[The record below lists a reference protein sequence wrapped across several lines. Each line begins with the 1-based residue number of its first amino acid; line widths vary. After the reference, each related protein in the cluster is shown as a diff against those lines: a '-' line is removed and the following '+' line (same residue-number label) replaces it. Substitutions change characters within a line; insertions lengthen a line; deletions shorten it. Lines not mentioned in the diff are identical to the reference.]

1 MADTHTVGKRRF
13 ESPDE
18 VRPAGSGKAEI
29 VKFGDVAL
37 MRVTLQPGWKWSSDV
52 KPIVKTESCQAH
64 HLGYMFSGRMHVV
77 MSDGS
82 EEEFG
87 PGDVVDIPPGH
98 DAWVV
103 GNEPAVSLDVTGSS
117 IWAKPS

>member
-1 MADTHTVGKRRF
+1 MPAGKRRF

-18 VRPAGSGKAEI
+18 VRPAGQGQAEI

-37 MRVTLQPGWKWSSDV
+37 MRVTLKPGWKWSNDV
-52 KPIVKTESCQAH
+52 KPIVHTDSCQAH

-103 GNEPAVSLDVTGSS
+103 GNEPAVSLDITGSS